1 MIMQLIAIFVL
12 LLFVG
17 CSTVKVAGEC
27 SYVREIKTSYTCEK
41 DATLEHTR
49 VAPGGPPEP

>member
-1 MIMQLIAIFVL
+1 MIMQSTAIVVL

-17 CSTVKVAGEC
+17 CGSVKVEGEC
-27 SYVREIKTSYTCEK
+27 SFVREIKTTYTCEK
-41 DATLEHTR
+41 DGAIEHIR